1 MEKTE
6 LSLKKMYIYVINAV
20 PNAIGIVLSSSPA
33 EIKKKLEE
41 NWIRFIK
48 ANSAKLLLGTIDGSS
63 PPSIFVGRYGYP
75 KVRIGPMI
83 PPLHGDTTILDRTEL
98 WTGKNLE
105 EIANY
110 RLSLVLG
117 TMNVDIHDISSRYLE
132 NMQELAMSERP
143 AETEATFEKT
153 PVVDV
158 HMQKELRLDHVA
170 PPFGP
175 AAPLRGFKMSSLS
188 ADQRIETVYY
198 DTDLRAAD
206 AMMELYRRSVEMSI
220 IQRVL
225 SMGMLGV
232 KKKRKLVPTRWSISA
247 TDDIISSML
256 VKEIEMNPTIDLF
269 EVTRYSHLANYYSII
284 LIPDDRW
291 IFEMIES
298 WFTSRGQVAT
308 AADNEDE
315 RGLNHN
321 PTIAGAYF
329 AARLAVAEHL
339 ARRHKKAGAIVLR
352 EIHPNYVMPLGV
364 WQIREGVRE
373 ALKKPPQ
380 KFERFDH
387 AMSFACSYMSLSKNE
402 VVQKSRLWKSFKGQT
417 KISDFA

>member
-1 MEKTE
+1 
-6 LSLKKMYIYVINAV
+6 L
-20 PNAIGIVLSSSPA
+20 SSPA

-41 NWIRFIK
+41 NWIQFIK
-48 ANSAKLLLGTIDGSS
+48 ANSAKLSLGTIDGSS

-98 WTGKNLE
+98 WTGKSIE

-117 TMNVDIHDISSRYLE
+117 TMNVNVHDISSSRYLE

-143 AETEATFEKT
+143 AEAEATFEKR
-153 PVVDV
+153 PVADA
-158 HMQKELRLDHVA
+158 HMQKEIRLDHEA
-170 PPFGP
+170 TPFGP
-175 AAPLRGFKMSSLS
+175 AAPLRGFNVSSLS
-188 ADQRIETVYY
+188 ADQRIETAYY
-198 DTDLRAAD
+198 DTDLRAAE
-206 AMMELYRRSVEMSI
+206 AMMELYRRSVEISI

-247 TDDIISSML
+247 TDDTISSML
-256 VKEIEMNPTIDLF
+256 VKEIAMNPTIDLF

-284 LIPDDRW
+284 LIPNHRW

-308 AADNEDE
+308 GADNEDE

-373 ALKKPPQ
+373 ALKNPPQ

-387 AMSFACSYMSLSKNE
+387 AMSFACSYMSVSKNE
-402 VVQKSRLWKSFKGQT
+402 IVQKSWLWKSFKGQT

>member
-1 MEKTE
+1 
-6 LSLKKMYIYVINAV
+6 L
-20 PNAIGIVLSSSPA
+20 SSPA

-41 NWIRFIK
+41 NWIQFIK
-48 ANSAKLLLGTIDGSS
+48 GNSAKLSLSTIDGSS

-98 WTGKNLE
+98 WTGKSIE

-117 TMNVDIHDISSRYLE
+117 TMNVNVHDISSSRYLE
-132 NMQELAMSERP
+132 NIQELAMSERP
-143 AETEATFEKT
+143 AEAEATFEKR
-153 PVVDV
+153 PVADA
-158 HMQKELRLDHVA
+158 HMQKELRLDHEA
-170 PPFGP
+170 TPFGP
-175 AAPLRGFKMSSLS
+175 AAPLRGFNVSSLS
-188 ADQRIETVYY
+188 ADQRIETAYY
-198 DTDLRAAD
+198 DTDLRAAE
-206 AMMELYRRSVEMSI
+206 AMMELYRRSVEISI

-232 KKKRKLVPTRWSISA
+232 KKKRKLVPTRWSISG
-247 TDDIISSML
+247 TDDLISSML
-256 VKEIEMNPTIDLF
+256 VKEIAMNPTIDLF

-284 LIPDDRW
+284 LIPNNRW

-308 AADNEDE
+308 GADNEDE

-339 ARRHKKAGAIVLR
+339 ARRHKKAGSIVLR

-373 ALKKPPQ
+373 ALKNPPQ

-387 AMSFACSYMSLSKNE
+387 AMSFACSYMSVSKNE
-402 VVQKSRLWKSFKGQT
+402 IVQKSWLWKSFKGQT

>member
-1 MEKTE
+1 
-6 LSLKKMYIYVINAV
+6 V
-20 PNAIGIVLSSSPA
+20 PNAIGIVLSSPA

-48 ANSAKLLLGTIDGSS
+48 ANSAKLSLGTIDGSS

-117 TMNVDIHDISSRYLE
+117 TMNVNIHDISSRYLE

-256 VKEIEMNPTIDLF
+256 VKEIGMNPTIDLF

-308 AADNEDE
+308 GADNEDE

>member
-1 MEKTE
+1 MVL
-6 LSLKKMYIYVINAV
+6 LST
-20 PNAIGIVLSSSPA
+20 SA

-41 NWIRFIK
+41 NWIQIIK
-48 ANSAKLLLGTIDGSS
+48 ANSAKFSLGTIDGSS

-98 WTGKNLE
+98 WAGKSLE

-117 TMNVDIHDISSRYLE
+117 TMNVNIHEASTKYLE
-132 NMQELAMSERP
+132 NMQELTMSEKP

-153 PVVDV
+153 PTVDV
-158 HMQKELRLDHVA
+158 KMQKEFRLDYEGT
-170 PPFGP
+170 PFGP
-175 AAPLRGFKMSSLS
+175 TAPMRSFKVASHSV
-188 ADQRIETVYY
+188 DKRIESVYC
-198 DTDLRAAD
+198 DTDLTAVE
-206 AMMELYRRSVEMSI
+206 AMMNLYRRGVETSI

-225 SMGMLGV
+225 SMGMLGI

-247 TDDIISSML
+247 TDDAISGIL
-256 VKEIEMNPTIDLF
+256 VKEIKMNPTIDLF
-269 EVTRYSHLANYYSII
+269 EVTRYSHLDNHYSVI
-284 LIPDDRW
+284 LIPHDGW

-298 WFTSRGQVAT
+298 WFTSQGQVAVGT
-308 AADNEDE
+308 DIEDA

-329 AARLAVAEHL
+329 AARLAVVEHL
-339 ARRHKKAGAIVLR
+339 ARRRKKAGAIVLR
-352 EIHPNYVMPLGV
+352 EIHPNYVIPVGV

-373 ALKKPPQ
+373 ALKKPPHE
-380 KFERFDH
+380 FEDFDS
-387 AMSFACSYMSLSKNE
+387 AMSHACFCMSLSKNE
-402 VVQKSRLWKSFKGQT
+402 LGQKSELYKNFKSQT

>member
-1 MEKTE
+1 M
-6 LSLKKMYIYVINAV
+6 
-20 PNAIGIVLSSSPA
+20 SSPA

-41 NWIRFIK
+41 NWIQFIK
-48 ANSAKLLLGTIDGSS
+48 ANSAKLSLGTIDGSS

-98 WTGKNLE
+98 WTGKSIE

-117 TMNVDIHDISSRYLE
+117 TMNVNVHDISSSRYLE
-132 NMQELAMSERP
+132 NLQELAMSERP
-143 AETEATFEKT
+143 AEAEATFEKR
-153 PVVDV
+153 PVADA
-158 HMQKELRLDHVA
+158 HMQKELRLDHEA
-170 PPFGP
+170 TPFGP
-175 AAPLRGFKMSSLS
+175 AAPLRGFNVSSLS
-188 ADQRIETVYY
+188 ADQRIETAYY
-198 DTDLRAAD
+198 DTDLRAAE
-206 AMMELYRRSVEMSI
+206 AMMELYRRSVEVSI

-256 VKEIEMNPTIDLF
+256 VKEIAMNPTIDLF

-284 LIPDDRW
+284 LIPNHRW

-308 AADNEDE
+308 GADNEDE

-373 ALKKPPQ
+373 ALKNPPQ

-387 AMSFACSYMSLSKNE
+387 AMSFACSYMSVSKNE
-402 VVQKSRLWKSFKGQT
+402 IVQKSWLWKSFKVQT

>member
-1 MEKTE
+1 
-6 LSLKKMYIYVINAV
+6 L
-20 PNAIGIVLSSSPA
+20 SSPA

-41 NWIRFIK
+41 NWIQFIK
-48 ANSAKLLLGTIDGSS
+48 ANSAKLSLGTIDGSS

-98 WTGKNLE
+98 WTGKSIE

-117 TMNVDIHDISSRYLE
+117 TMNVNVHDISSSRYLE

-143 AETEATFEKT
+143 AEAEATFEKR
-153 PVVDV
+153 PVADA
-158 HMQKELRLDHVA
+158 HMQKELRLDHEA
-170 PPFGP
+170 TPFGP
-175 AAPLRGFKMSSLS
+175 AAPLRGFNVSSLS
-188 ADQRIETVYY
+188 ADQRIETAYY
-198 DTDLRAAD
+198 DTDLRAAE
-206 AMMELYRRSVEMSI
+206 AMMELYRRSVEISI

-256 VKEIEMNPTIDLF
+256 VKEIAMNPTIDLF

-284 LIPDDRW
+284 LIPNHRW

-308 AADNEDE
+308 GADNEDE

-373 ALKKPPQ
+373 ALKNPPQ

-387 AMSFACSYMSLSKNE
+387 AMSFACSYMSVSKNE
-402 VVQKSRLWKSFKGQT
+402 IVQKSWLWKSFKGQT

>member
-1 MEKTE
+1 MPHQCNYGSI
-6 LSLKKMYIYVINAV
+6 LPSL
-20 PNAIGIVLSSSPA
+20 A

-41 NWIRFIK
+41 NLMQFIE
-48 ANSAKLLLGTIDGSS
+48 ANSAKLSLGTIDGSS
-63 PPSIFVGRYGYP
+63 PPSIFVGHYGYP

-83 PPLHGDTTILDRTEL
+83 PPLHGETTILDRTEL
-98 WTGKNLE
+98 WAGKSLQ
-105 EIANY
+105 EIANF

-117 TMNVDIHDISSRYLE
+117 TMNVNIHDISSRYLGK
-132 NMQELAMSERP
+132 MQELAISERP
-143 AETEATFEKT
+143 TETEATFEKKLMA
-153 PVVDV
+153 DV
-158 HMQKELRLDHVA
+158 EIQKELRLDCEA
-170 PPFGP
+170 TPFGP
-175 AAPLRGFKMSSLS
+175 TAPLRTFKMSSVS
-188 ADQRIETVYY
+188 ADQRIEAVYY
-198 DTDLRAAD
+198 DTDLRAAE
-206 AMMELYRRSVEMSI
+206 AMMEFYKCRVEMST

-247 TDDIISSML
+247 TDDIISGML

-269 EVTRYSHLANYYSII
+269 EVTRYSHLANYYSVI
-284 LIPDDRW
+284 LIPDNRW
-291 IFEMIES
+291 IFEMIEF
-298 WFTSRGQVAT
+298 WFTSQGQVAT
-308 AADNEDE
+308 GADNEDA

-339 ARRHKKAGAIVLR
+339 ARRHKKAAAIVIR
-352 EIHPNYVMPLGV
+352 EIHPTYIIPLGV

-380 KFERFDH
+380 KFERFDR
-387 AMSFACSYMSLSKNE
+387 AMSFACSYLSLSKNE
-402 VVQKSRLWKSFKGQT
+402 VVQKSRLWKRFKSQT

>member
-1 MEKTE
+1 MP
-6 LSLKKMYIYVINAV
+6 LGWYL
-20 PNAIGIVLSSSPA
+20 SSPA

-41 NWIRFIK
+41 NWIQFIK
-48 ANSAKLLLGTIDGSS
+48 ANSANLSLGTIDGSS
-63 PPSIFVGRYGYP
+63 PPSMFVGRYGYP
-75 KVRIGPMI
+75 KIRVGPMI
-83 PPLHGDTTILDRTEL
+83 PPLYGDTTILDRTEL
-98 WTGKNLE
+98 WTGKSIE

-117 TMNVDIHDISSRYLE
+117 TMNVNIHDTHNTYSRYVE
-132 NMQELAMSERP
+132 NMQELAMSESP
-143 AETEATFEKT
+143 VETEATFEKR
-153 PVVDV
+153 PIVDV
-158 HMQKELRLDHVA
+158 HIQEELRLAHEA
-170 PPFGP
+170 TPFGP
-175 AAPLRGFKMSSLS
+175 AAPLRGFKTSSLS

-198 DTDLRAAD
+198 DTDLRAAE
-206 AMMELYRRSVEMSI
+206 AMVELYKRSVEVSI

-256 VKEIEMNPTIDLF
+256 VKEIAMNPTIDLF
-269 EVTRYSHLANYYSII
+269 EVSRYSHLANYYSII
-284 LIPDDRW
+284 LIPNERW

-298 WFTSRGQVAT
+298 WITSRGQVT
-308 AADNEDE
+308 TGADNEDE
-315 RGLNHN
+315 RRLNHN

-352 EIHPNYVMPLGV
+352 EIHPDYVMPLGV

-373 ALKKPPQ
+373 ALKNPPQ

-387 AMSFACSYMSLSKNE
+387 AMSFACCYMSLSKNE
-402 VVQKSRLWKSFKGQT
+402 IVQKSWLWKSFKGQT

>member
-1 MEKTE
+1 M
-6 LSLKKMYIYVINAV
+6 
-20 PNAIGIVLSSSPA
+20 PNAIGILLSSSPA

-41 NWIRFIK
+41 NWIRFAK
-48 ANSAKLLLGTIDGSS
+48 ANSAKLSLGTIDGSS

-98 WTGKNLE
+98 WTGKSLE

-117 TMNVDIHDISSRYLE
+117 TKNVNIHDISSRYLE
-132 NMQELAMSERP
+132 NMQELALSERP

-308 AADNEDE
+308 GADNEDE

>member
-1 MEKTE
+1 
-6 LSLKKMYIYVINAV
+6 V

-117 TMNVDIHDISSRYLE
+117 TMNVNIHDISSRYLE

-308 AADNEDE
+308 GADNEDE

-339 ARRHKKAGAIVLR
+339 ARRHKRAGAIVLR
-352 EIHPNYVMPLGV
+352 EIHPNYVMPIGV

>member
-1 MEKTE
+1 M
-6 LSLKKMYIYVINAV
+6 
-20 PNAIGIVLSSSPA
+20 PNAIGIVLSLSPA

-117 TMNVDIHDISSRYLE
+117 TMNVNIHDISSRYLE

-206 AMMELYRRSVEMSI
+206 AMMELYTRSVEMSI

-308 AADNEDE
+308 GADNEDE

>member
-1 MEKTE
+1 MPCQFD
-6 LSLKKMYIYVINAV
+6 YDV
-20 PNAIGIVLSSSPA
+20 VLSSPA
-33 EIKKKLEE
+33 EIKKKLEQ
-41 NWIRFIK
+41 NWIQFIK
-48 ANSAKLLLGTIDGSS
+48 ANSAKLSLGAIDGSS

-98 WTGKNLE
+98 WTGKSLE

-117 TMNVDIHDISSRYLE
+117 TMNVNISDISSRYLE
-132 NMQELAMSERP
+132 SMQELSMSERP
-143 AETEATFEKT
+143 VEAEATFEKK
-153 PVVDV
+153 PIADV
-158 HMQKELRLDHVA
+158 GIQKELRLDHEA
-170 PPFGP
+170 TPFGP
-175 AAPLRGFKMSSLS
+175 TAPLSAFKVSSLS
-188 ADQRIETVYY
+188 ADQRIEALYY
-198 DTDLRAAD
+198 DTDLRAAE
-206 AMMELYRRSVEMSI
+206 AIMELYRRRLEISI

-225 SMGMLGV
+225 SIGMLGV

-247 TDDIISSML
+247 TDDIISGML

-269 EVTRYSHLANYYSII
+269 EVTRYSHLANYYSVI

-298 WFTSRGQVAT
+298 WFISQGQVAT
-308 AADNEDE
+308 GTDIEDA

-339 ARRHKKAGAIVLR
+339 ASRHKKAGAIVLR
-352 EIHPNYVMPLGV
+352 EIHPNYVMPVGV

-380 KFERFDH
+380 KFESFDS
-387 AMSFACSYMSLSKNE
+387 AMSFVCSYTSLSKNE
-402 VVQKSRLWKSFKGQT
+402 VVQKSRLWKSFKSQT

>member
-1 MEKTE
+1 
-6 LSLKKMYIYVINAV
+6 
-20 PNAIGIVLSSSPA
+20 
-33 EIKKKLEE
+33 
-41 NWIRFIK
+41 
-48 ANSAKLLLGTIDGSS
+48 
-63 PPSIFVGRYGYP
+63 
-75 KVRIGPMI
+75 MI

-117 TMNVDIHDISSRYLE
+117 TMNVNIHDISSRYLE

-298 WFTSRGQVAT
+298 WFTSRGQVAIG
-308 AADNEDE
+308 ADKEDE

-339 ARRHKKAGAIVLR
+339 ARQHKKAGAIVLR

>member
-1 MEKTE
+1 M
-6 LSLKKMYIYVINAV
+6 

-48 ANSAKLLLGTIDGSS
+48 ANSTKLSLGTIDGSS

-117 TMNVDIHDISSRYLE
+117 TMNVNIHDISSRYLE

-308 AADNEDE
+308 GADNEDE

>member
-1 MEKTE
+1 
-6 LSLKKMYIYVINAV
+6 L
-20 PNAIGIVLSSSPA
+20 SSPA

-41 NWIRFIK
+41 NWIQFIK
-48 ANSAKLLLGTIDGSS
+48 ANSAKLSLGTIDGSS
-63 PPSIFVGRYGYP
+63 PPSMFVGHYGYP

-83 PPLHGDTTILDRTEL
+83 SPLHGDTTILDRTEL
-98 WTGKNLE
+98 WTGKSIE

-117 TMNVDIHDISSRYLE
+117 TMNVNIYDTHSRHVE
-132 NMQELAMSERP
+132 SMQELAMSESP
-143 AETEATFEKT
+143 AETEATFEKM
-153 PVVDV
+153 PIVDV
-158 HMQKELRLDHVA
+158 QMQEELRFDHEA
-170 PPFGP
+170 TPFGP
-175 AAPLRGFKMSSLS
+175 AAPLRGFKASSLS
-188 ADQRIETVYY
+188 ADQRIETAYY
-198 DTDLRAAD
+198 DTDLRAAE
-206 AMMELYRRSVEMSI
+206 AMMELYRRSVEVSI

-225 SMGMLGV
+225 SAGMLGV

-256 VKEIEMNPTIDLF
+256 VKEIGMNPTIDLF

-284 LIPDDRW
+284 LIPDDMW

-298 WFTSRGQVAT
+298 WFTSRGQAT
-308 AADNEDE
+308 IGADNEDE

-339 ARRHKKAGAIVLR
+339 AHRHKKAGAIVLR
-352 EIHPNYVMPLGV
+352 EIHPDYVMPLGV
-364 WQIREGVRE
+364 WQIREGIRE
-373 ALKKPPQ
+373 ALKNPPQ
-380 KFERFDH
+380 KFELFGH

-402 VVQKSRLWKSFKGQT
+402 IVQKSQIWKSFKDQT
-417 KISDFA
+417 KISDFT

>member
-117 TMNVDIHDISSRYLE
+117 TMNVNIHDISSRYLE

-298 WFTSRGQVAT
+298 WFTSLGQVAT
-308 AADNEDE
+308 GADNEDE